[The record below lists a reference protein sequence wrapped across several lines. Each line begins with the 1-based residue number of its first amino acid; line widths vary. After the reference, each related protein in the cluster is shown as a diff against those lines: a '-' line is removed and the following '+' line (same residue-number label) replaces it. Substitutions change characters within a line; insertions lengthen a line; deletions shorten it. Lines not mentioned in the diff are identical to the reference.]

1 MDKVAAFCMDEDSI
15 TALILAV
22 LALSPAGFWDN
33 LCKTMLYL

>member
-22 LALSPAGFWDN
+22 LGLIPAGFGTSAKPF
-33 LCKTMLYL
+33 L